1 MNTHSNMLSQKS
13 DISCYPIKNKGFVL
27 LDSLFRE
34 SGWHIIKNEENWLVY
49 TKKGFETEYIE
60 IKIAMDSIL
69 VSIPIKNSPFQFKT
83 SFSNYFQASEY
94 VEARFIEFIM

>member
-1 MNTHSNMLSQKS
+1 MNTHSNMLSQKQ

-27 LDSLFRE
+27 LDALFRE

-69 VSIPIKNSPFQFKT
+69 VSVPIKNSPFQFRT
-83 SFSNYFQASEY
+83 SFTNYFQASEY

>member
-1 MNTHSNMLSQKS
+1 MNTHCNMLSQKS
-13 DISCYPIKNKGFVL
+13 DISCYPIKNKGFVF

-49 TKKGFETEYIE
+49 TKQGFETEYIE
-60 IKIAMDSIL
+60 IKIALDSIL
-69 VSIPIKNSPFQFKT
+69 VSVPIKNSPFQFKT

-94 VEARFIEFIM
+94 VEARFKEFIM

>member
-1 MNTHSNMLSQKS
+1 MNTHSNMLSQKQ

-27 LDSLFRE
+27 LDALFRE

-60 IKIAMDSIL
+60 IKIAMYSIL
-69 VSIPIKNSPFQFKT
+69 VSVPIKNSPFQFKT